1 MFYSGIGIHLSVFD
15 VDDGASSCGDEILD
29 VVASMPVW
37 DLDSDDDDDDAAAA
51 DAAVSLVSDADGD
64 LRILFA
70 LNGGIGS
77 I

>member
-1 MFYSGIGIHLSVFD
+1 MVNVKVVYL
-15 VDDGASSCGDEILD
+15 
-29 VVASMPVW
+29 VASVVLASFCTVLSTMPT
-37 DLDSDDDDDDAAAA
+37 LDGCDVADDSNWF
-51 DAAVSLVSDADGD
+51 VSEADGD